1 MTSRAS
7 FWPQTWQLSLH
18 VVLALLCLRAAP
30 AVSAI
35 DTLVVLHT
43 NDFHGYIS
51 PDGDRA
57 AGLARIATYFN
68 RERARRSKVLA
79 LDAGDCVSGTPVSTL
94 FQGRPIFTVMTAVGY
109 DAVVLGNHEFDYG
122 WREILA
128 YRDIADFPL
137 LSANARGPAG
147 ELIADAPFATLNL
160 EDLRVGIVGVTTE
173 RTREITTAKGNE
185 GVTFDGE
192 IASVRAVVDSI
203 RANVDIVILLSHAG
217 HSADSTLAEAV
228 DDIDLIVSGHSHTVL
243 DQPQIV
249 RGTPIVR
256 AGAYTSHVGHVQL
269 LYDHDAGQVTKV
281 EGFVVPAAQLPQPD
295 PKVAAIVAKWEDRVS
310 ELVDVTIGHTE
321 RNWSEEEMHVL
332 VEHILATR
340 SGSDI
345 GFYNKWGVR
354 NRLYQGKIT
363 ARHIWNIHP
372 FGNQLAIVQ
381 ILGKDIG
388 GKLSERLTAVG
399 TEIDPNHL
407 YTVAT
412 NSFVVEPTRRESLI
426 GTAKSVQIEE
436 VLIRDIV
443 IDYIK
448 EGGPIDALL
457 TPSHSGRVI
466 WAVETEVPRTQAP
479 LNPSWA

>member
-1 MTSRAS
+1 MERTSIAS
-7 FWPQTWQLSLH
+7 FWPKTWQLSLH

-30 AVSAI
+30 AFSAI

-57 AGLARIATYFN
+57 AGLARIATYFD
-68 RERARRSKVLA
+68 RERARSSKVLA
-79 LDAGDCVSGTPVSTL
+79 LDAGDCVSGTPVSIL

-147 ELIADAPFATLNL
+147 ELIADAPFATLSL

-192 IASVRAVVDSI
+192 IASVRSAVDSI
-203 RANVDIVILLSHAG
+203 KAHVDIVILLSHAG

-281 EGFVVPAAQLPQPD
+281 KGFVVPAAQLPQPD
-295 PKVAAIVAKWEDRVS
+295 PEVAAIVAKWEARVS
-310 ELVDVTIGHTE
+310 ERVDVTIGHTE
-321 RNWSEEEMHVL
+321 RNWSEEEMYVL

-340 SGSDI
+340 SGSDL
-345 GFYNKWGVR
+345 GFYNKGGVR
-354 NRLYQGKIT
+354 NRLFQGKIT

-388 GKLSERLTAVG
+388 GKLSERLTATG
-399 TEIDPNHL
+399 AALDPDHL

-412 NSFVVEPTRRESLI
+412 NSFVVEPSRRELLI

-436 VLIRDIV
+436 VLIRDVV
-443 IDYIK
+443 INYIK
-448 EGGPIDALL
+448 KGGPIDALL
-457 TPSHSGRVI
+457 TPTTM
-466 WAVETEVPRTQAP
+466 EE
-479 LNPSWA
+479 

>member
-1 MTSRAS
+1 MKRTSIAS
-7 FWPQTWQLSLH
+7 FHPQTWQLFLH
-18 VVLALLCLRAAP
+18 VALVLLCLRTAP
-30 AVSAI
+30 AFSAI

-51 PDGDRA
+51 SDGDRA
-57 AGLARIATYFN
+57 AGLARIATYFD
-68 RERARRSKVLA
+68 RERARSSKVLA
-79 LDAGDCVSGTPVSTL
+79 LDAGDCVSGTPVSIL
-94 FQGRPIFTVMTAVGY
+94 FQGRPIFEAMTAVGY
-109 DAVVLGNHEFDYG
+109 DAVTLGNHEFDYG

-147 ELIADAPFATLNL
+147 ELIADAPFTTLIL

-173 RTREITTAKGNE
+173 KTRDITTTRGNE

-192 IASVRAVVDSI
+192 IASVRAAVDSI
-203 RANVDIVILLSHAG
+203 RAYVDIVILLSHAG
-217 HSADSTLAEAV
+217 HVADSTLAESV
-228 DDIDLIVSGHSHTVL
+228 DDINLIVSGHNHTVL
-243 DQPQIV
+243 SPPQIV

-269 LYDHDAGQVTKV
+269 LYDHDEGEVTKV
-281 EGFVVPAAQLPQPD
+281 EGFVVPAADDQLQQPD

-310 ELVDVTIGHTE
+310 QLVDVTIGHTG
-321 RNWSEEEMHVL
+321 RDWSEEEMYML

-345 GFYNKWGVR
+345 GFYNKGGVR
-354 NRLYQGKIT
+354 NRLYQGNIT

-388 GKLSERLTAVG
+388 GKLLERLTAAG
-399 TEIDPNHL
+399 TALDPDHL

-412 NSFVVEPTRRESLI
+412 SSFVVEPPRRESFI
-426 GTAKSVQIEE
+426 GTAKSVWLEE
-436 VLIRDIV
+436 DLIRDVV
-443 IDYIK
+443 INYIK
-448 EGGPIDALL
+448 EGDPIDALL
-457 TPSHSGRVI
+457 TPTT
-466 WAVETEVPRTQAP
+466 TEE
-479 LNPSWA
+479 

>member
-1 MTSRAS
+1 MKRTSIAS
-7 FWPQTWQLSLH
+7 FRPQTWQLPLH
-18 VVLALLCLRAAP
+18 VVLALLYLRAAP
-30 AVSAI
+30 AFSTI

-57 AGLARIATYFN
+57 AGLARIATYFD
-68 RERARRSKVLA
+68 RERARSSKMLA

-94 FQGRPIFTVMTAVGY
+94 FQGRPIFEVMTAVGY

-122 WREILA
+122 WHEILA

-173 RTREITTAKGNE
+173 KTRDITTTKGNE

-192 IASVRAVVDSI
+192 IASVRSAVDSI
-203 RANVDIVILLSHAG
+203 KSHVDIVILLSHAG
-217 HSADSTLAEAV
+217 HVADSTLAESV
-228 DDIDLIVSGHSHTVL
+228 DGIDLIVSGHNHTVL
-243 DQPQIV
+243 SSPQIV

-281 EGFVVPAAQLPQPD
+281 EGFVVPAADDRLQQPD

-310 ELVDVTIGHTE
+310 ELVDITIGHTE
-321 RNWSEEEMHVL
+321 RDWSEEEMYML

-345 GFYNKWGVR
+345 GFYNKGGVR
-354 NRLYQGKIT
+354 NRLYQGNIT
-363 ARHIWNIHP
+363 VRHIWTIHP

-388 GKLSERLTAVG
+388 GKLLERLTVAG
-399 TEIDPNHL
+399 TALDPDQL

-412 NSFVVEPTRRESLI
+412 SSFVVEPPRRESFI

-436 VLIRDIV
+436 DLIRDVV
-443 IDYIK
+443 INYIK

-457 TPSHSGRVI
+457 TP
-466 WAVETEVPRTQAP
+466 ATMEE
-479 LNPSWA
+479 

>member
-1 MTSRAS
+1 MERTARAS
-7 FWPQTWQLSLH
+7 FRPQTWQLSLH
-18 VVLALLCLRAAP
+18 VALALLYLRAAP
-30 AVSAI
+30 AFSTI

-57 AGLARIATYFN
+57 AGLACIATYFN
-68 RERARRSKVLA
+68 SERARSSKVLA
-79 LDAGDCVSGTPVSTL
+79 LDAGDCVSGTPVSIL
-94 FQGRPIFTVMTAVGY
+94 FQGRPIFEVMTAVGY
-109 DAVVLGNHEFDYG
+109 DAVVLGNHEFDHG

-137 LSANARGPAG
+137 LSANARGPEG
-147 ELIADAPFATLNL
+147 ELIADAPFATLSL

-173 RTREITTAKGNE
+173 RTRDITTTKGNE

-192 IASVRAVVDSI
+192 IASVRAAVDSI
-203 RANVDIVILLSHAG
+203 KSHVDILILLSHAG
-217 HSADSTLAEAV
+217 HVADSTLAESV
-228 DDIDLIVSGHSHTVL
+228 DDIDLIVSGHNHTVL
-243 DQPQIV
+243 SPPQIV

-269 LYDHDAGQVTKV
+269 LYDHETGEVTEV
-281 EGFVVPAAQLPQPD
+281 EGFVVPAADDQLQQPD

-310 ELVDVTIGHTE
+310 QLVDVTIGHTQ
-321 RNWSEEEMHVL
+321 RDWSQEEMYML

-345 GFYNKWGVR
+345 GFYNKGGVR
-354 NRLYQGKIT
+354 NRLYQGNIT

-381 ILGKDIG
+381 IRGKDIG
-388 GKLSERLTAVG
+388 GELLERLTAAG
-399 TEIDPNHL
+399 TALDPDQL

-412 NSFVVEPTRRESLI
+412 SSFVVEPPRRESFI
-426 GTAKSVQIEE
+426 GTAKSVRFEE
-436 VLIRDIV
+436 DLIRDVV
-443 IDYIK
+443 INYIK

-457 TPSHSGRVI
+457 TPTKI
-466 WAVETEVPRTQAP
+466 EE
-479 LNPSWA
+479 

>member
-1 MTSRAS
+1 MKRTSIAS
-7 FWPQTWQLSLH
+7 FLPQTWQLSLH
-18 VVLALLCLRAAP
+18 IALVLLCLRAAP
-30 AVSAI
+30 AFSTI

-51 PDGDRA
+51 SDGDRA
-57 AGLARIATYFN
+57 AGLARIATYFD
-68 RERARRSKVLA
+68 RERARSSKVLA
-79 LDAGDCVSGTPVSTL
+79 LDAGDCVSGTPVSIL
-94 FQGRPIFTVMTAVGY
+94 FQGRPIFEAMTAVGY
-109 DAVVLGNHEFDYG
+109 DAVALGNHEFDYG

-147 ELIADAPFATLNL
+147 ELIADAPFATLIL

-173 RTREITTAKGNE
+173 KTRDITTTRGNE

-192 IASVRAVVDSI
+192 IASVRSAIDSI
-203 RANVDIVILLSHAG
+203 KSHVDIVILLSHAG
-217 HSADSTLAEAV
+217 HVADSTLAESV

-243 DQPQIV
+243 SPPQIV

-269 LYDHDAGQVTKV
+269 LYDHEAGQVTKV
-281 EGFVVPAAQLPQPD
+281 EGFVVPAADDQLQQPD
-295 PKVAAIVAKWEDRVS
+295 SEVAAVVAKWEDRVS
-310 ELVDVTIGHTE
+310 QLVDITIGHTE
-321 RNWSEEEMHVL
+321 RDWSKEEMYML

-345 GFYNKWGVR
+345 GFYNKGGVR
-354 NRLYQGKIT
+354 NRLSQGNIT

-388 GKLSERLTAVG
+388 GELSERLTATG
-399 TEIDPNHL
+399 TAIDPDHL

-412 NSFVVEPTRRESLI
+412 NSFVVEPPRRESLI
-426 GTAKSVQIEE
+426 GTVKSVWLEE
-436 VLIRDIV
+436 VLIRDVV

-448 EGGPIDALL
+448 EGGPIDTLL
-457 TPSHSGRVI
+457 TPPT
-466 WAVETEVPRTQAP
+466 TEE
-479 LNPSWA
+479 